1 MRIDHR
7 SSQSSRIHG
16 EIAALRHAMLI
27 MLKNLRMARALQLQ
41 DSRSGT
47 KSGGR
52 RALKGMGQEKHIGED
67 IMKSNNTTKLMRR
80 AGFATGAA
88 LEPVQIASDLIAFY
102 PQAIH
107 RPQPY
112 VILLDPASGILK
124 RLVLQAT
131 R

>member
-1 MRIDHR
+1 M
-7 SSQSSRIHG
+7 SS
-16 EIAALRHAMLI
+16 

-41 DSRSGT
+41 NSRSGT
-47 KSGGR
+47 KSEGEEQ
-52 RALKGMGQEKHIGED
+52 LKGMGQEKHIEED
-67 IMKSNNTTKLMRR
+67 IMKSNNATKLTRR
-80 AGFATGAA
+80 GGFATGAA

-107 RPQPY
+107 QPQPY

-124 RLVLQAT
+124 RLDLQAS